1 MRSDFRETK
10 AQRKGHRSLRTPMR
24 RGAQVWH
31 RKVRVNGRD
40 VLFFGPPCREIT
52 LTPEEEAETLRRHQ
66 KVT

>member
-1 MRSDFRETK
+1 
-10 AQRKGHRSLRTPMR
+10 MR

-40 VLFFGPPCREIT
+40 VLFFGPPCREVT
-52 LTPEEEAETLRRHQ
+52 LTPEEEAEILRRHQ